1 MAFVNTYWKKSRG
14 KKGPVRPLHE
24 GVTAYINGEG
34 GFGTQTAIDGRG
46 EIQLGTGNMMLRWQY
61 NGWEYADLARVARR
75 TLSQAVSASTCE
87 RNWSTWDGVHTA
99 RRNRLG
105 YKVRDLVYVAH
116 NWNVVHNFHKDA
128 GDAGPSVVGRKGAV
142 VEGNIPPPPLPEGYK
157 LEEDGEVEVDEDD
170 VCFDEWEKQ
179 DEWKR
184 RVDVGGPG
192 DPSTGVVVHPE
203 AEGRHECIRPRWCK
217 VSLVRAD
224 ARAAD
229 TAVATAAAVAA
240 AAAAA
245 AGVVLG
251 TSSCSSSQQKF
262 FFFQSPFLKAGRE
275 AHDGA
280 CRRIGACRYRVG

>member
-1 MAFVNTYWKKSRG
+1 MDSAWWKKEDVLVQVMELFYNVMRGTDSTAKGMMGQLYDNMLQLTEELDKLLDGRECKLSRAD
-14 KKGPVRPLHE
+14 KEKVREHLRRRWDESLACPLHVAGRILNPANQEE
-24 GVTAYINGEG
+24 GI
-34 GFGTQTAIDGRG
+34 F
-46 EIQLGTGNMMLRWQY
+46 L
-61 NGWEYADLARVARR
+61 
-75 TLSQAVSASTCE
+75 
-87 RNWSTWDGVHTA
+87 
-99 RRNRLG
+99 
-105 YKVRDLVYVAH
+105 
-116 NWNVVHNFHKDA
+116 
-128 GDAGPSVVGRKGAV
+128 
-142 VEGNIPPPPLPEGYK
+142 
-157 LEEDGEVEVDEDD
+157 
-170 VCFDEWEKQ
+170 
-179 DEWKR
+179 WKR